1 MPGLPPQFF
10 PAFTLFFVAAVLIVG
25 SLETPI

>member
-1 MPGLPPQFF
+1 MHGLPPQFF
-10 PAFTLFFVAAVLIVG
+10 PAFTLLLLAGVLIVG